1 MLADFFRN
9 IRRNGTRVRFLFGDA
24 VPGQQVN
31 NGFRLDL
38 QFASQLINPDLVDVG
53 HAY

>member
-1 MLADFFRN
+1 MFAHLLRN
-9 IRRNGTRVRFLFGDA
+9 ILGNGARVRLLFRYA
-24 VPGQQVN
+24 VAGQQVN

-38 QFASQLINPDLVDVG
+38 QLARQLINPDLVYVS